1 MNINIWWLITII
13 LGSMLLGF
21 LFCFLYIFHILKKTL
36 GIKSWKSF
44 RQQLAKNRE
53 LQRKMKKGDIGS
65 MMEEINK
72 NPDLK
77 KEIEEFQKRFG
88 KH

>member
-1 MNINIWWLITII
+1 
-13 LGSMLLGF
+13 
-21 LFCFLYIFHILKKTL
+21 
-36 GIKSWKSF
+36 
-44 RQQLAKNRE
+44 LAKNRE

-88 KH
+88 KR